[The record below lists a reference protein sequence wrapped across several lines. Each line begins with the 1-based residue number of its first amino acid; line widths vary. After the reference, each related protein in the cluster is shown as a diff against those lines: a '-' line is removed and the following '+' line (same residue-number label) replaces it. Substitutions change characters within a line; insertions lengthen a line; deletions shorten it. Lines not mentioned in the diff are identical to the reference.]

1 MSQTAI
7 RIGTPAGYEV
17 PLTWLPGNEEA
28 GPVILLMA
36 ALGVPARFY
45 RPIADALSAKGF
57 CVALMEQRGHGDS
70 TLRPGRRS
78 DWGFRAVLENDLPAV
93 MAWVRKQTPD
103 APLYLMGHSLG
114 GHYAAITAGLR
125 PSEVDGVILVACGTP
140 WWRAFDGGTKV
151 RIRLLIGLLPVCHV
165 AFGYYPGD
173 RLGFG
178 GREARTLMKDWR
190 ALAQTNHYSAIGVN
204 RDLDTAIGS
213 YEGPVLAIGLAD
225 DDFAPASAV
234 TAVTMKFRNARVE
247 NRVIDQTLLG
257 DRADHFRWART
268 PSAVV
273 DAIRVWADGG

>member
-1 MSQTAI
+1 MSQMSV
-7 RIGTPAGYEV
+7 RICTPGGYEV
-17 PLTWLPGNEEA
+17 PLTWFPGEET
-28 GPVILLMA
+28 GPVILFMA

-45 RPIADALSAKGF
+45 RPIAQALSANGF

-70 TLRPGRRS
+70 ALRPGRRS

-93 MAWVRKQTPD
+93 MAWVRKQAPG

-125 PSEVDGVILVACGTP
+125 PNEVDGVILVACGTP

-190 ALAQTNHYSAIGVN
+190 ALAQTNHYSATGVSQ
-204 RDLDTAIGS
+204 DLDAAIGS
-213 YEGPVLAIGLAD
+213 YGGPVLAIGLAD
-225 DDFAPASAV
+225 DDFAPAAAV
-234 TAVTMKFRNARVE
+234 AAVTMKFCKARVE
-247 NRVIDQTLLG
+247 NRVIDQAMLG

-273 DAIRVWADGG
+273 EVIRVWADGG